1 MFYDDET
8 ERDILH
14 QSTSKTPENKGNKL
28 LIKPQILQPQVLQPQ
43 KMEPRKIGGSSSGV
57 SVYKPASKKMKG
69 GATTK
74 RKPNAWQYM
83 IKKVMSEKSL
93 NFKDSIKYIKQ
104 NNLY

>member
-8 ERDILH
+8 ERKILH
-14 QSTSKTPENKGNKL
+14 QSTSKTPYNKGNKP
-28 LIKPQILQPQVLQPQ
+28 LIKPQVLQPQ

-74 RKPNAWQYM
+74 RKPNAWQDM

>member
-1 MFYDDET
+1 MFYNDET

-14 QSTSKTPENKGNKL
+14 QSTSKTPYNKGNKP
-28 LIKPQILQPQVLQPQ
+28 LIKRQVLQPQVLQPQ

-74 RKPNAWQYM
+74 RKPNAWRD
-83 IKKVMSEKSL
+83 IKK
-93 NFKDSIKYIKQ
+93 
-104 NNLY
+104 

>member
-14 QSTSKTPENKGNKL
+14 QSTSKTPCNKGS
-28 LIKPQILQPQVLQPQ
+28 KPLVKRQVLQPQVLQPQ

-74 RKPNAWQYM
+74 RKPNAWQDM
-83 IKKVMSEKSL
+83 IKKIMTEKSL
-93 NFKDSIKYIKQ
+93 NFKDSIK
-104 NNLY
+104 

>member
-1 MFYDDET
+1 MLYDDET
-8 ERDILH
+8 ERKILH
-14 QSTSKTPENKGNKL
+14 QSTSKTPYNKGNEQ
-28 LIKPQILQPQVLQPQ
+28 LIIPQVLQPQILQPQ

-74 RKPNAWQYM
+74 RKPNAWQDM